1 MVILDGH
8 SIVPDELGWKNFS
21 DSEHISKVDFYDNTP
36 FGLVVERCRGAELVL
51 TNKVVIDSDTMDRL
65 PELRYIGVLATGYN
79 VVDINAAAR
88 RGIVVTNIPAY
99 STESV
104 VQMTWAHILN
114 IYNQVGHY
122 ASENSRGRWCG
133 SPDFC
138 YWDSPLHELS
148 GKTIGIVGLG
158 NIGRRVADV
167 ALAFGM
173 KVLALT
179 GKSQE
184 SLPGGI
190 TKVVLDRLLKESDI
204 VTLHCPLTSGTR
216 EMINRGNLAMM
227 KSDAVLVNTGRGGLV
242 SDADLADALNA
253 GRIAAYG
260 ADVLTIEPARPDNP
274 LVNARNCY
282 LTPHI
287 AWATVEARQ
296 RLIAIC
302 MENVRAFI
310 EGHPVNVIHAD
321 V

>member
-1 MVILDGH
+1 
-8 SIVPDELGWKNFS
+8 
-21 DSEHISKVDFYDNTP
+21 
-36 FGLVVERCRGAELVL
+36 
-51 TNKVVIDSDTMDRL
+51 MDQL

-114 IYNQVGHY
+114 IYNSVGHY
-122 ASENSRGRWCG
+122 ACENSRGRWCD

-138 YWDSPLHELS
+138 YWDSPLHELA

-179 GKSQE
+179 GKSQN
-184 SLPGGI
+184 SLPEGI

-216 EMINRGNLAMM
+216 EMINRGSLALM
-227 KSDAVLVNTGRGGLV
+227 KSDAVLINTGRGGLV
-242 SDADLADALNA
+242 SDADLSDALNS

-260 ADVLTIEPARPDNP
+260 ADVLTVEPARSDNP
-274 LVNARNCY
+274 LVHARNCY

-310 EGHPVNVIHAD
+310 EGHPVNVIHAE